1 MPSELSESDLF
12 CKNTVHLIEEY
23 FDEFDYM
30 KRFITEALADQH
42 LVQLHFLKTFIIRNF
57 QEIEKVVLDAPE
69 QPELKP
75 QAELFET
82 YLQIFTVRLCELEP
96 ESVELWVGL
105 EFFPKKECMEVC
117 RQWRNQLAE
126 AFLMEKLGDGIKA
139 IEIYLQFIEKI
150 D

>member
-1 MPSELSESDLF
+1 
-12 CKNTVHLIEEY
+12 
-23 FDEFDYM
+23 
-30 KRFITEALADQH
+30 
-42 LVQLHFLKTFIIRNF
+42 
-57 QEIEKVVLDAPE
+57 
-69 QPELKP
+69 
-75 QAELFET
+75 
-82 YLQIFTVRLCELEP
+82 VRLCELEP